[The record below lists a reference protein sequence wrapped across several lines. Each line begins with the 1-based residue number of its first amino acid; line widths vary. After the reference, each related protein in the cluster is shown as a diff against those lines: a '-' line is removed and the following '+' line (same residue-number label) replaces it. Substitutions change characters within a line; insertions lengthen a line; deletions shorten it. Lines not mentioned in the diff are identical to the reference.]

1 MLSLSEIL
9 AIAVGLF
16 FVYLLLSIVTSYAV
30 ELISTTLQMR
40 GSNLADAIQKL
51 LDPSVQVLEG
61 KKQILRSWTGDKAD
75 IWLRSEGQEEDVAN
89 ELLDLDLFKS
99 NPVKA
104 FYQHP
109 IIKSLSRPKR
119 MPSYITAQDFSTALM
134 DMIMR
139 IQPGAVTQPE
149 QYFQHIKT
157 NVQRLP
163 KDLKRSLLPL
173 IENAEMSESDANRRL
188 AQLRRNIE
196 GWYTT
201 TTERAT
207 GWYKQKTQLIGILI
221 GMFVAFMFNADT
233 IGISQSLWRDAAL
246 RSSSSQA
253 ALVYMEQG
261 NTDQVKATLNSLSA
275 LALPIGWRLQ
285 VADRNAATPP
295 DPREIPAS
303 FGEIFFKLVGLVLTG
318 LAISQGSS
326 LWFDILN
333 RAINFRGSAPG
344 HPMAGKRRAAPERAV
359 YNSPHSADGRLG
371 SGREG

>member
-61 KKQILRSWTGDKAD
+61 KKRILQSWAGNKSD
-75 IWLRSEGQEEDVAN
+75 IWLGGEGQDVDVGN
-89 ELLDLDLFKS
+89 EILDLDLFKS

-109 IIKSLSRPKR
+109 IIKSLSRPQR

-196 GWYTT
+196 CWYTT

-207 GWYKQKTQLIGILI
+207 GWYKQKTQLIGIVI

-333 RAINFRGSAPG
+333 RAINFRGSGARPSDG
-344 HPMAGKRRAAPERAV
+344 GKAEG
-359 YNSPHSADGRLG
+359 SA
-371 SGREG
+371 

>member
-30 ELISTTLQMR
+30 ELISTTFQMR

-51 LDPSVQVLEG
+51 LDPSVQLLEG
-61 KKQILRSWTGDKAD
+61 RKSVLQSWPGNKTD
-75 IWLRSEGQEEDVAN
+75 IWLRGDGEQPDIADEQ
-89 ELLDLDLFKS
+89 LDLDLFKT

-119 MPSYITAQDFSTALM
+119 MPSYISAQDFSTALM
-134 DMIMR
+134 DMIIR
-139 IQPGAVTQPE
+139 IKPVAVTQPE

-157 NVQRLP
+157 NTNRLP
-163 KDLKRSLLPL
+163 QELKRSLLPL
-173 IENAEMSESDANRRL
+173 IENAEMAESDANKRL

-196 GWYTT
+196 SWYTT

-207 GWYKQKTQLIGILI
+207 GWYKQKTQLIGIVI

-253 ALVYMEQG
+253 ALVYMQQG
-261 NTDQVKATLNSLSA
+261 DTDQVKATLNSLSA
-275 LALPIGWRLQ
+275 LALPIGWRLK
-285 VADRNAATPP
+285 VADRDALTPP

-303 FGEIFFKLVGLVLTG
+303 FGEIFFKLVGLLLTG

-333 RAINFRGSAPG
+333 RAINFRGSGAKPSDG
-344 HPMAGKRRAAPERAV
+344 GK
-359 YNSPHSADGRLG
+359 AD
-371 SGREG
+371 SGA